1 VIQLP
6 FSDALR
12 ESSNGVIIDLEVTP
26 GSRIVQVPSGYNS
39 WRKRIEVKLTQAAQ
53 KGKAN
58 QQLVEKLSEIFG
70 IGTSDITVVSGQ
82 TSHKKAVHIRGMSI
96 EEVIVLLTPLIKND

>member
-1 VIQLP
+1 MP

-58 QQLVEKLSEIFG
+58 QQLAEKLSEILG
-70 IGTSDITVVSGQ
+70 IGTSDITLVSGQ
-82 TSHKKAVHIRGMSI
+82 TSHKKAVHVRGMSVKQ
-96 EEVIVLLTPLIKND
+96 VIVILTPLIEDD

>member
-1 VIQLP
+1 MP

-58 QQLVEKLSEIFG
+58 QQLAEKLSEIFG
-70 IGTSDITVVSGQ
+70 IGTSDITLVSGQ
-82 TSHKKAVHIRGMSI
+82 TSHKKAVHVRGMSVKQ
-96 EEVIVLLTPLIKND
+96 VIVILTPLIEND

>member
-1 VIQLP
+1 MP
-6 FSDALR
+6 FSEALR

-58 QQLVEKLSEIFG
+58 QQLLEKLSEIFG
-70 IGTSDITVVSGQ
+70 IGTSDIIVVSGQ
-82 TSHKKAVHIRGMSI
+82 TSHKKAVHIRGMSL
-96 EEVIVLLTPLIKND
+96 EQVIVLLTPLLEND